1 MIMLLTYKREMI
13 GKNETQLS
21 LIGWVFIY
29 VKDSTYLKYL
39 ATVIIFK

>member
-1 MIMLLTYKREMI
+1 MNIFRTLKKIMI